1 MLAPPASKDFCNNF
15 YFLLDLP
22 PQSYYNKTMT
32 DKEAIDKFV
41 EAVTPIILEEIPKII
56 QLQMDMAEERRE
68 LIKHLWGNPTDNRK

>member
-1 MLAPPASKDFCNNF
+1 MN
-15 YFLLDLP
+15 
-22 PQSYYNKTMT
+22 